1 MNIFLHELKAYRKSI
16 IIWAGS
22 MAALAVMYIFIFSS
36 IPINEIESF
45 KNLIRSM
52 PEGLRKALSIYVDSI
67 STLEGFYSFVFVY
80 VVLCGAIQAMNL
92 GVSIVSKEISEKT
105 ADFLLTKP
113 VKREKILTCKL
124 LAALASVTITNII
137 YWAITIPMT
146 FTVKSE
152 FSMKIFLMIS
162 ATLFFVQ
169 LMFIALGVVVAVIT
183 GKIKSV
189 ISISLSTVFGF
200 FIIGMLGS
208 VLGDE
213 AVRYITPFKYF
224 DLAYITQNAAYEIS
238 FIIVGILFV
247 IAAIVTSFLVYVKK
261 DIHAV

>member
-16 IIWAGS
+16 IIWACS
-22 MAALAVMYIFIFSS
+22 MAALAVMYIFIFSGLA
-36 IPINEIESF
+36 EDIETF
-45 KNLIRSM
+45 KGLLNSM
-52 PEGLRKALSIYVDSI
+52 PEVVKKLLSIYVDSL

-80 VVLCGAIQAMNL
+80 IVLCGAIQAMNL
-92 GVSIVSKEISEKT
+92 GVSIVSKEVREKT

-113 VKREKILTCKL
+113 LSREKILSYKL
-124 LAALASVTITNII
+124 LSAVASLAITNAL
-137 YWAITIPMT
+137 YLAITVPLT
-146 FTVKSE
+146 LTVKTE

-169 LMFIALGVVVAVIT
+169 IMFMSLGVVVSVIV

-189 ISISLSTVFGF
+189 IAISLSTVFGF

-208 VLGDE
+208 VIGDE

-224 DLAYITQNAAYEIS
+224 DLAYIIENATYETS
-238 FIIVGILFV
+238 FIIAEIIFI
-247 IAAIVTSFLVYVKK
+247 IASIASSYLVYVKK

>member
-16 IIWAGS
+16 IIWACS
-22 MAALAVMYIFIFSS
+22 MAAVAVMYIFIFSGIS
-36 IPINEIESF
+36 SDIESF
-45 KNLIRSM
+45 KNLLNSL
-52 PEGLRKALSIYVDSI
+52 PEVVKKLLSIYVDSI

-80 VVLCGAIQAMNL
+80 IVLCGAIQAMNL
-92 GVSIVSKEISEKT
+92 GVSIVSKEVRDKT

-113 VKREKILTCKL
+113 VSRKKILTYKL
-124 LAALASVTITNII
+124 LAAITSLVITNII
-137 YWAITIPMT
+137 YLLITVPMT
-146 FTVKSE
+146 LTVKSE

-169 LMFIALGVVVAVIT
+169 LMFMALGVIVSVIA

-200 FIIGMLGS
+200 FIISMLGS
-208 VLGDE
+208 VIGDK
-213 AVRYITPFKYF
+213 AVRYISPFKYF
-224 DLAYITQNAAYEIS
+224 DLTYIVKNAAYETS
-238 FIIVGILFV
+238 FIIIGIIFIIIA
-247 IAAIVTSFLVYVKK
+247 IAASYLVYVKK